1 MSEFEKLAMRYLL
14 KHIEPHIGIFED
26 LKKDLKMSGMK
37 KTIEEYISMAILT
50 CMILFVI
57 ELPLFSI
64 IFSMLNLG
72 FLFSFF
78 MAITTS
84 ILVCTFFFVLFI
96 NYPKFLIRD
105 KARSV
110 ERRLPFAGIYLST
123 IASSRLPPHKIFE
136 IFSKFKE
143 YGDITQE
150 AKRIVTDM
158 KMFGLNV
165 YDSLEKAV
173 DRTPS
178 RELRDLFWEMLSTLK
193 AGGDLHAYLAE
204 ESKTFLNNYRRKLNE
219 FARSLAIYLEI
230 YLTALVL
237 GTIFF
242 IILTSVMSGFTGI
255 VAQSMVFVQFFLIFF
270 FIPLLSIAFI
280 ILIKASSPGGE

>member
-1 MSEFEKLAMRYLL
+1 MINFERFAMRYLV
-14 KHIEPHIGIFED
+14 KYIEPHLVLFED

-37 KTIEEYISMAILT
+37 KTLEEYLSMTIMT
-50 CMILFVI
+50 CLILFLI

-64 IFSMLNLG
+64 IFSILNLG

-84 ILVCTFFFVLFI
+84 ILICTFFFVLFV
-96 NYPKFLIRD
+96 NYPKFIIRD

-110 ERRLPFAGIYLST
+110 EKSLPFAGIYLST
-123 IASSRLPPHKIFE
+123 ISSSRLPPHKIFE

-143 YGDITQE
+143 YGEVTKE
-150 AKRIVTDM
+150 AKRIVADM
-158 KMFGLNV
+158 QMFGLNI

-178 RELRDLFWEMLSTLK
+178 RELRDLFWAILSTLR
-193 AGGDLHAYLAE
+193 AGGDLQTYLTE
-204 ESKTFLNNYRRKLNE
+204 ESKTFLNNYRRRLNE

-255 VAQSMVFVQFFLIFF
+255 VAQDMIFVQFFLIFF
-270 FIPLLSIAFI
+270 FIPLISIAFI
-280 ILIKASSPGGE
+280 ILIKASAPGGE

>member
-1 MSEFEKLAMRYLL
+1 VNYEQLAMHYLV
-14 KHIEPHIGIFED
+14 KHIEPHLGLFED

-37 KTIEEYISMAILT
+37 KTIEEYLSMAILT
-50 CMILFVI
+50 CLILFII

-64 IFSMLNLG
+64 IFSLLNLG

-84 ILVCTFFFVLFI
+84 ILICAFFFILFI
-96 NYPKFLIRD
+96 NYPKFIIRD

-110 ERRLPFAGIYLST
+110 ERTLPFAGIYLST
-123 IASSRLPPHKIFE
+123 IASSRLPPHQIFK

-143 YGDITQE
+143 YGELTNE

-158 KMFGLNV
+158 EMFGLNV
-165 YDSLEKAV
+165 YDSLERSI

-178 RELRDLFWEMLSTLK
+178 RELRDLFWAIASTLK
-193 AGGDLHAYLAE
+193 AGGDLHSYLAE
-204 ESKTFLNNYRRKLNE
+204 ESKTFLSNYRRKLNE

-255 VAQSMVFVQFFLIFF
+255 VAQDMVFVQFFLIFF
-270 FIPLLSIAFI
+270 FIPLISIAFI

>member
-1 MSEFEKLAMRYLL
+1 MSSFEKVAMRYLD
-14 KHIEPHIGIFED
+14 KYIEPHLEVFSD
-26 LKKDLKMSGMK
+26 LKKDLKRSGMR
-37 KTIEEYISMAILT
+37 KTLEEYLSTSFLMCI
-50 CMILFVI
+50 ILFVI
-57 ELPLFSI
+57 ELP
-64 IFSMLNLG
+64 IFSLIFSLLNLG

-84 ILVCTFFFVLFI
+84 FLVCSFFFLMFV

-105 KARSV
+105 KARSI
-110 ERRLPFAGIYLST
+110 EKTLPFAGIYLST
-123 IASSRLPPHKIFE
+123 IASSRLPPHRIFE

-143 YGDITQE
+143 YGEVSYE

-165 YDSLEKAV
+165 YDSLEKAI

-178 RELRDLFWEMLSTLK
+178 KELRDLFWTILSTLK
-193 AGGDLHAYLAE
+193 AGGDLHVYLSE
-204 ESKTFLNNYRRKLNE
+204 KSKGFLTDYRRRLDE
-219 FARSLAIYLEI
+219 FSHSLSIYLEI

-242 IILTSVMSGFTGI
+242 IILTSVMSGFTGM
-255 VAQSMVFVQFFLIFF
+255 VAENIIFVQFFLIFLF
-270 FIPLLSIAFI
+270 VPLISVAFI
-280 ILIKASSPGGE
+280 ILIKSSSPGAE

>member
-1 MSEFEKLAMRYLL
+1 MINFERFAMRYLV
-14 KHIEPHIGIFED
+14 KYIEPHLVLFED

-37 KTIEEYISMAILT
+37 KTLEEYLSMTIMT
-50 CMILFVI
+50 CLILFLI

-64 IFSMLNLG
+64 IFSILNLG

-84 ILVCTFFFVLFI
+84 ILICTFFFVLFV
-96 NYPKFLIRD
+96 NYPKFIIRD

-110 ERRLPFAGIYLST
+110 EKSLPFAGIYLST
-123 IASSRLPPHKIFE
+123 ISSSRLPPHKIFE

-143 YGDITQE
+143 YGEVTKE
-150 AKRIVTDM
+150 AKRIVADM
-158 KMFGLNV
+158 QMFGFNI

-178 RELRDLFWEMLSTLK
+178 RELRDLFWAILSTLR
-193 AGGDLHAYLAE
+193 AGGDLQIYLRE
-204 ESKTFLNNYRRKLNE
+204 ESKTFLNNYRRRLNE

-255 VAQSMVFVQFFLIFF
+255 VAQDMIFVQFFLIFF
-270 FIPLLSIAFI
+270 FIPLISIAFI
-280 ILIKASSPGGE
+280 ILIKASAPGGE

>member
-1 MSEFEKLAMRYLL
+1 MRYLI
-14 KHIEPHIGIFED
+14 KYIEPHSVVFED
-26 LKKDLKMSGMK
+26 LKKDLKMSGMS
-37 KTIEEYISMAILT
+37 KTLEEYLSTAVLT
-50 CMILFVI
+50 CLILFIV

-84 ILVCTFFFVLFI
+84 ILICTFFFVLFV
-96 NYPKFLIRD
+96 NYPKFIMRD
-105 KARSV
+105 KARDV
-110 ERRLPFAGIYLST
+110 ERTLPFAGIYLST

-143 YGDITQE
+143 YGEVTKE
-150 AKRIVTDM
+150 ARRIVADM
-158 KMFGLNV
+158 EMFGLNI

-178 RELRDLFWEMLSTLK
+178 RELRDLFWAILSTLK
-193 AGGDLHAYLAE
+193 SGGDLTIYLGE
-204 ESKTFLNNYRRKLNE
+204 ESKTFLNNYRRRLNE
-219 FARSLAIYLEI
+219 FARSLSIYLEI

-255 VAQSMVFVQFFLIFF
+255 VASNMVFIQFFLIFF
-270 FIPLLSIAFI
+270 FIPLISTAFI
-280 ILIKASSPGGE
+280 ILIKSSSPGGE

>member
-1 MSEFEKLAMRYLL
+1 ML
-14 KHIEPHIGIFED
+14 FED

-37 KTIEEYISMAILT
+37 KTLEEYLSMAIMT
-50 CMILFVI
+50 CIVLFII
-57 ELPLFSI
+57 ELPLFSV

-84 ILVCTFFFVLFI
+84 ILICTFFFVLFV
-96 NYPKFLIRD
+96 NYPKFIVRD

-110 ERRLPFAGIYLST
+110 ERTLPFAGIYLST

-143 YGDITQE
+143 YGEVTKE
-150 AKRIVTDM
+150 ARRIVADM
-158 KMFGLNV
+158 EMFGLNI
-165 YDSLEKAV
+165 YDSLERAV

-178 RELRDLFWEMLSTLK
+178 RELRDLFWSILSTLR
-193 AGGDLHAYLAE
+193 AGGDLQTYLTE

-219 FARSLAIYLEI
+219 FAQSLAIYLEI

-255 VAQSMVFVQFFLIFF
+255 VAQDMIFIQFFLIFF
-270 FIPLLSIAFI
+270 FVPLISVAFI

>member
-1 MSEFEKLAMRYLL
+1 MRHLIKY
-14 KHIEPHIGIFED
+14 IEPHLILFED
-26 LKKDLKMSGMK
+26 LRKDLKMSGMK
-37 KTIEEYISMAILT
+37 KTLEEYLSMAVMT
-50 CMILFVI
+50 CVILFII

-84 ILVCTFFFVLFI
+84 ILICTFFFVLFV
-96 NYPKFLIRD
+96 NYPKFIIRD
-105 KARSV
+105 KARDV
-110 ERRLPFAGIYLST
+110 EKTLPFAGIYLST

-143 YGDITQE
+143 YGEVTNE
-150 AKRIVTDM
+150 ARRIVADM
-158 KMFGLNV
+158 QMFGLNI
-165 YDSLEKAV
+165 YDSLERAI

-178 RELRDLFWEMLSTLK
+178 RELRDLFWAILSTLK
-193 AGGDLHAYLAE
+193 AGGELQTYLAE

-219 FARSLAIYLEI
+219 FAHSLAIYLEI

-255 VAQSMVFVQFFLIFF
+255 VAQDMVFIQFFLIFF
-270 FIPLLSIAFI
+270 FIPLISTAFI

>member
-1 MSEFEKLAMRYLL
+1 VIDFEKFAMRYLV
-14 KHIEPHIGIFED
+14 KHIEPHLALFED
-26 LKKDLKMSGMK
+26 LRKDLKMSGLK
-37 KTIEEYISMAILT
+37 KTLEEYISMAIMT
-50 CMILFVI
+50 CIILFII
-57 ELPLFSI
+57 ELPLFSV

-84 ILVCTFFFVLFI
+84 ILICTFFFVLFV
-96 NYPKFLIRD
+96 NYPKFIIRD

-110 ERRLPFAGIYLST
+110 ERTLPFAGIYLST

-143 YGDITQE
+143 YGEVSRE
-150 AKRIVTDM
+150 AQRIVADM
-158 KMFGLNV
+158 EMFGLNI
-165 YDSLEKAV
+165 YDSLERSV

-178 RELRDLFWEMLSTLK
+178 RELRDLFWAILSTLK
-193 AGGDLHAYLAE
+193 AGGDLHTYLTE
-204 ESKTFLNNYRRKLNE
+204 ESKTFLSNYRRKLNE

-255 VAQSMVFVQFFLIFF
+255 VAQNMVLVQFFLIFF
-270 FIPLLSIAFI
+270 FIPLISTAFI
-280 ILIKASSPGGE
+280 ILIKTSSPGGE

>member
-1 MSEFEKLAMRYLL
+1 MINFERFAMRHLIKY
-14 KHIEPHIGIFED
+14 IEPHLILFED
-26 LKKDLKMSGMK
+26 LRKDLKMSGMK
-37 KTIEEYISMAILT
+37 KTLEEYLSMAVMT
-50 CMILFVI
+50 CVILFII

-84 ILVCTFFFVLFI
+84 ILICTFFFVLFV
-96 NYPKFLIRD
+96 NYPKFIIRD
-105 KARSV
+105 KARDV
-110 ERRLPFAGIYLST
+110 EKTLPFAGIYLST

-143 YGDITQE
+143 YGEVTNE
-150 AKRIVTDM
+150 ARRIVADM
-158 KMFGLNV
+158 QMFGLNI
-165 YDSLEKAV
+165 YDSLERAI

-178 RELRDLFWEMLSTLK
+178 RELRDLFWAILSTLK
-193 AGGDLHAYLAE
+193 AGGELQTYLAE

-219 FARSLAIYLEI
+219 FAHSLAIYLEI

-255 VAQSMVFVQFFLIFF
+255 VAQDMVFIQFFLIFF
-270 FIPLLSIAFI
+270 FIPLISTAFI

>member
-1 MSEFEKLAMRYLL
+1 MTDFERFAMRYLI
-14 KHIEPHIGIFED
+14 KYIEPHSVIFED
-26 LKKDLKMSGMK
+26 LKKDLKMSGMN
-37 KTIEEYISMAILT
+37 KTLEEYLSTAVLT
-50 CMILFVI
+50 CLILFII

-64 IFSMLNLG
+64 IFSMLSLG

-78 MAITTS
+78 MAVTTS
-84 ILVCTFFFVLFI
+84 ILICTFFFVLFV
-96 NYPKFLIRD
+96 NYPKFIMRD
-105 KARSV
+105 KARDV
-110 ERRLPFAGIYLST
+110 ERTLPFAGIYLST

-143 YGDITQE
+143 YGEVTKE
-150 AKRIVTDM
+150 ARRIVADM
-158 KMFGLNV
+158 EMFGLNI
-165 YDSLEKAV
+165 YDSLERAV
-173 DRTPS
+173 ERTPS
-178 RELRDLFWEMLSTLK
+178 RDLRDLFWTILSTLK
-193 AGGDLHAYLAE
+193 SGGDLTVYLGE

-255 VAQSMVFVQFFLIFF
+255 VAQDMVFIQFFLIFF
-270 FIPLLSIAFI
+270 FIPLISTAFI
-280 ILIKASSPGGE
+280 ILIKSSSPGGE